1 MKLGWFVVGENQLLC
16 SLDCRLRCAAISLGC
31 SRGELS
37 ILQDRRWKVGCMCQS
52 VGPQTG
58 GRGKSQFCVGTNEFH
73 CHLGR
78 SGPRGGGPF
87 ACLNIL
93 ELWYVW
99 ELWGCSDM
107 HETITVAALLWP
119 SRPSLSSAGHVWPSA
134 TVPRFP
140 STCYIHR

>member
-1 MKLGWFVVGENQLLC
+1 MVRTSYCV
-16 SLDCRLRCAAISLGC
+16 
-31 SRGELS
+31 LS
-37 ILQDRRWKVGCMCQS
+37 IAGSVALQSLLDVLEESCRYFKTADGRWAACVSRLGLRWE
-52 VGPQTG
+52 G
-58 GRGKSQFCVGTNEFH
+58 GRGKSQFCVGTNNFH

-78 SGPRGGGPF
+78 SGPRGGGPT

-93 ELWYVW
+93 ELWNVW

-119 SRPSLSSAGHVWPSA
+119 SRPSLSSAGHVWLSA